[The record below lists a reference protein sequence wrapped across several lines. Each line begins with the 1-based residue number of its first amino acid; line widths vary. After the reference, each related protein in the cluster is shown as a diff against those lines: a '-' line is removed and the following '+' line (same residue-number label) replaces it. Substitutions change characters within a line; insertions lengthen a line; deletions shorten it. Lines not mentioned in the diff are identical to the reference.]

1 MEQPMPASTSSRG
14 ARNQQVARA
23 GEYFVVAELNK
34 RGAHA
39 VTFAGNMP
47 KIDRVAC
54 NQDQNRTVYIQ
65 VKTKRGGRAWQASL
79 LAGRPTQPPA
89 TPLDETAFWILVD
102 LGN

>member
-1 MEQPMPASTSSRG
+1 MEQTIPAITSSRG

-47 KIDRVAC
+47 KIDLMAC
-54 NQDQNRTVYIQ
+54 NQGQNRTVYIQ
-65 VKTKRGGRAWQASL
+65 VKTKRGGRS
-79 LAGRPTQPPA
+79 
-89 TPLDETAFWILVD
+89 
-102 LGN
+102 